1 MIKDLLLDLQVLY
14 HFSVVEE
21 IGNPMFLTKNKA
33 NTFIGRIKRRRRKRD
48 NTERGEEDTT
58 NAHHE
63 CCYEGCVLE
72 ELREYCE

>member
-1 MIKDLLLDLQVLY
+1 
-14 HFSVVEE
+14 
-21 IGNPMFLTKNKA
+21 MFLTKNKA
-33 NTFIGRIKRRRRKRD
+33 NTFIGRKKRRRRKRD
-48 NTERGEEDTT
+48 DAERGEENTT